1 MILIKM
7 IIMTIWLFLKIT
19 KMIINSSNKNSNNNT
34 DIIIIIIIIIAAL
47 SSCCSCHRF
56 SLVIT
61 FGNSVIDPKSL
72 LSNLST
78 RPVNRLKIE
87 CLYSGL
93 RRELMKRQSLLQ
105 YLNKQHCIYK
115 IDLLPYVKY
124 LKTHTTEYTKITV
137 FLTCFCKGFVKVLRT
152 GDKIFL

>member
-1 MILIKM
+1 MLLLVLVVLVIVLVI
-7 IIMTIWLFLKIT
+7 
-19 KMIINSSNKNSNNNT
+19 
-34 DIIIIIIIIIAAL
+34 
-47 SSCCSCHRF
+47 
-56 SLVIT
+56 VIT

-137 FLTCFCKGFVKVLRT
+137 FLTSFCKGFVKVLRT